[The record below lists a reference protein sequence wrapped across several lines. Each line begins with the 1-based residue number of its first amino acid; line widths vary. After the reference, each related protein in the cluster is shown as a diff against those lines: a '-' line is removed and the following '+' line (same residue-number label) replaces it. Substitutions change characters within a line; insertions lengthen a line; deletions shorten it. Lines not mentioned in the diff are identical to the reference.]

1 MRKIMK
7 TALAAVLCA
16 LSVAV
21 PAQTIYKYE
30 QRDSSMNRG
39 VTLTFFSKTLSQ
51 YIPHI
56 IRQYEHGKA
65 LHDTVWGRPAIQ
77 PPFMMLTDWEDDG
90 NGGAAPLPSNVI
102 SIGMAPVNMSYY
114 ISPTTERYAH
124 LFKHEYT
131 HTVMTDRPNARDA
144 WWRSLFGTKVVA
156 QTRYPLTSVWSYLTV
171 PRWYAPRWYHEG
183 IACCMETWLGGGVG
197 RALGGYD
204 EMYFRNLVAERCS
217 LSTVVGLESE
227 GSTKDFQLGTNAYLY
242 GTRFVNYLAMRYGYE
257 RVIRFYNRTPGSK
270 AFFAAQFRE
279 VFGKRLTDVWDEW
292 QAYEHEHQ
300 MQNLAA
306 VNAFPVTPL
315 RRLTAVPYGSASP
328 LVVDAGRMKG
338 YTAVNYPGDFAHLE
352 EIDLRS
358 GSRRRLAVIDG
369 PMMYQ
374 TAYVAFDRRRRRLF
388 WTDRNNGIRG
398 IRWMTL
404 SQDRHR
410 SDTASDTTAAGLKV
424 TGSGHLTFQR
434 TSNIVYDN
442 ARDMLYGL
450 MSHEGVTHLV
460 RYDAALSRQDVLY
473 TFPFGVSV
481 SDLDVSHDGQML
493 AMTLVGLRGQNSLV
507 LFSVD
512 NLENADFSYHTLR
525 TLGDTNLSQFRFSHD
540 DTSLVGTSYYTGVA
554 NIWEIPVDRRAL
566 SAGTVAAQND
576 SLQDSLPASGTPPPA
591 NSDSPPANP
600 EPPMR
605 LLSNVQS
612 GLFAP
617 YLAPNDSIYAMEFTR
632 NGLLPVVFR
641 HAELHDC
648 NAVVYLG
655 QKTYDANPAVRDLAT
670 LRVRQP
676 AVSFGEVYDSIKVY
690 HPLRELRFQG
700 AYPDISGFTDADAW
714 NSVTP
719 VLACHVAFSD
729 PIGVNR
735 LNLSAGIS
743 PWSHNPWKNRF
754 HAEAEFESWGWR
766 VTAAWNPT
774 NFYDLFGPTRRSRKG
789 YTTSVGYTYSNTL
802 CAPFSWNWGV
812 TLAAYGDMDALPL
825 YQNVGVE
832 DNIHSFQ
839 TLAAN
844 IGAAKVRTSLG
855 GLVAEQGYQWNV
867 SGYTYLAKGRLYP
880 SLTATYD
887 TGVLLPVM
895 RNTSA
900 WLRLAAG
907 QAFGDSDSAFGNE
920 YFGGF
925 GNNYVDCGKIFR
937 YRDVNSMP
945 GTEIDNITAH
955 SFCKAMGEV
964 NLQPLRFRN
973 VGMLCLYPT
982 YAQMSLFATDLMAN
996 AWGEGRFNNY
1006 INVGAQLNIEV
1017 VLFNYMKTTWS
1028 VGYAQLFSQR
1038 TSGLRRSGGEFLIS
1052 LKLL

>member
-1 MRKIMK
+1 MK
-7 TALAAVLCA
+7 TALAAMLSAFSLA
-16 LSVAV
+16 L

-65 LHDTVWGRPAIQ
+65 LHDTVWGKPDIQ

-102 SIGMAPVNMSYY
+102 SVGMAPVNMSYY
-114 ISPTTERYAH
+114 ISPTTERYSH

-144 WWRSLFGTKVVA
+144 WWRRLFGTKVVA

-242 GTRFVNYLAMRYGYE
+242 GTRFVNYLTMRYGYE
-257 RVIRFYNRTPGSK
+257 PVIRFYNRTPGSK
-270 AFFAAQFRE
+270 AFFASQFRE
-279 VFGKRLTDVWDEW
+279 VFGRHLTDVWDEW

-300 MQNLAA
+300 QQNLAA
-306 VNAFPVTPL
+306 VNAYPVTPL
-315 RRLTAVPYGSASP
+315 RRLTATPYGSASP
-328 LVVDAGRMKG
+328 LVVDGMGQKG

-352 EIDLRS
+352 EIDLSS
-358 GSRRRLAVIDG
+358 GERRRLTVIDG
-369 PMMYQ
+369 PMRYQ
-374 TAYVAFDRRRRRLF
+374 TAYVALDRRRRRLF

-398 IRWMTL
+398 IRWMSL
-404 SQDRHR
+404 DPAKARH
-410 SDTASDTTAAGLKV
+410 DAAADTTAAGAKV
-424 TGSGHLTFQR
+424 TGKGHLAFQR

-442 ARDMLYGL
+442 ARDFLYGL

-493 AMTLVGLRGQNSLV
+493 SMTITGLRGQNSLI

-512 NLENADFSYHTLR
+512 NLENADFSYHTLH
-525 TLGDTNLSQFRFSHD
+525 TLSDSNLSQFRFSHD

-554 NIWEIPVDRRAL
+554 NIWEIPVDRRVF
-566 SAGTVAAQND
+566 SAGDVASQTD
-576 SLQDSLPASGTPPPA
+576 SIAAGLTAADAPQTADAAPQ
-591 NSDSPPANP
+591 
-600 EPPMR
+600 MR

-632 NGLLPVVFR
+632 NGLLPVVFS
-641 HAELHDC
+641 HAEIHDC
-648 NAVVYLG
+648 NAVEYLG
-655 QKTYDANPAVRDLAT
+655 QKAYDAAPALKGLAS
-670 LRVRQP
+670 LRVSP
-676 AVSFGEVYDSIKVY
+676 PSVSFGEVYDSIKVY

-700 AYPDISGFTDADAW
+700 AYPDISGFTDLSAW
-714 NSVTP
+714 NNVTP

-729 PIGVNR
+729 PIGINR
-735 LNLSAGIS
+735 LNLSLGIS
-743 PWSHNPWKNRF
+743 PWSHNAWKNRF
-754 HAEAEFESWGWR
+754 HAEAEFESWGWK
-766 VTAAWNPT
+766 VQAAWNPT

-789 YTTSVGYTYSNTL
+789 YTTSVGYSYSNTIR
-802 CAPFSWNWGV
+802 APYSWNWGV
-812 TLAAYGDMDALPL
+812 TVAAYGDMDALPL
-825 YQNVGVE
+825 YQNVGVA

-839 TLAAN
+839 TLSAN
-844 IGAAKVRTSLG
+844 IGAGKVRTSLG
-855 GLVAEQGYQWNV
+855 GLVAEQGYQWNI
-867 SGYTYLAKGRLYP
+867 SGYTYLAKGKFYP

-887 TGVLLPVM
+887 TGTLLPVM

-907 QAFGDSDSAFGNE
+907 QAFGDSDSSFGNE

-925 GNNYVDCGKIFR
+925 GNNYIDCGRIFR

-945 GTEIDNITAH
+945 GTEIDNISAH

-982 YAQMSLFATDLMAN
+982 YAQMSLFAADLIAN
-996 AWGEGRFNNY
+996 PWGKEQFNNY

-1028 VGYAQLFSQR
+1028 FGYAQLFSQR
-1038 TSGLRRSGGEFLIS
+1038 SSGLKRSGGEFLIS

>member
-1 MRKIMK
+1 MK
-7 TALAAVLCA
+7 TALAAMLSAFSLA
-16 LSVAV
+16 L

-65 LHDTVWGRPAIQ
+65 LHDTVWGKPDIQ

-102 SIGMAPVNMSYY
+102 SVGMAPVNMSYY
-114 ISPTTERYAH
+114 ISPTTERYSH

-144 WWRSLFGTKVVA
+144 WWRRLFGTKVVA

-242 GTRFVNYLAMRYGYE
+242 GTRFVNYLTMRYGYE
-257 RVIRFYNRTPGSK
+257 PVIRFYNRTPGSK
-270 AFFAAQFRE
+270 AFFATQFRE
-279 VFGKRLTDVWDEW
+279 VFGRHLTDVWDEW

-300 MQNLAA
+300 QQNLAA
-306 VNAFPVTPL
+306 VNAYPVTPL
-315 RRLTAVPYGSASP
+315 RRLTATPYGSASP
-328 LVVDAGRMKG
+328 LVVDGMGQKG

-352 EIDLRS
+352 EIDLSS
-358 GSRRRLAVIDG
+358 GERRRLTVIDG
-369 PMMYQ
+369 PMLYQ
-374 TAYVAFDRRRRRLF
+374 TAYVALDRRRRRLF

-398 IRWMTL
+398 IRWMSL
-404 SQDRHR
+404 DPAKARH
-410 SDTASDTTAAGLKV
+410 DAAADTTAAGAKV
-424 TGSGHLTFQR
+424 TGKGHLAFQR

-442 ARDMLYGL
+442 ARDFLYGL

-493 AMTLVGLRGQNSLV
+493 SMTITGLRGQNSLI

-512 NLENADFSYHTLR
+512 NLENADFSYHTLHM
-525 TLGDTNLSQFRFSHD
+525 LSDSNLSQFRFSHD

-554 NIWEIPVDRRAL
+554 NIWEIPVDRRVL
-566 SAGTVAAQND
+566 SAGDVASQTD
-576 SLQDSLPASGTPPPA
+576 SIAAGLTAADAPQTADA
-591 NSDSPPANP
+591 
-600 EPPMR
+600 EPQMR

-632 NGLLPVVFR
+632 NGLLPVVFS
-641 HAELHDC
+641 HAEIHDC
-648 NAVVYLG
+648 NAVEYLG
-655 QKTYDANPAVRDLAT
+655 QKAYDAAPALKGLAS
-670 LRVRQP
+670 LRVSP
-676 AVSFGEVYDSIKVY
+676 PSVSFGEVYDSIKVY

-700 AYPDISGFTDADAW
+700 AYPDISGFTDLSAW
-714 NSVTP
+714 NNVTP

-729 PIGVNR
+729 PIGINR
-735 LNLSAGIS
+735 LNLSLGIS
-743 PWSHNPWKNRF
+743 PWSHNAWKNRF
-754 HAEAEFESWGWR
+754 HAEAEFESWGWK
-766 VTAAWNPT
+766 VQAAWNPT

-789 YTTSVGYTYSNTL
+789 YTTSVGYSYSNTIR
-802 CAPFSWNWGV
+802 APYTWNWGV
-812 TLAAYGDMDALPL
+812 TVAAYGDMDALPL
-825 YQNVGVE
+825 YQNVGVA

-839 TLAAN
+839 TLSAN
-844 IGAAKVRTSLG
+844 IGAGKVRTSLG
-855 GLVAEQGYQWNV
+855 GLVAEQGYQWNI
-867 SGYTYLAKGRLYP
+867 SGYTYLAKGKFYP

-887 TGVLLPVM
+887 TGTLLPVM

-907 QAFGDSDSAFGNE
+907 QAFGDSDSSFGNE

-925 GNNYVDCGKIFR
+925 GNNYIDCGRIFR

-945 GTEIDNITAH
+945 GTEIDNISAH

-964 NLQPLRFRN
+964 NLQPVRFRN

-982 YAQMSLFATDLMAN
+982 YAQMSLFAADLIAN
-996 AWGEGRFNNY
+996 PWGKEQFNNY

-1028 VGYAQLFSQR
+1028 FGYAQLFSQR
-1038 TSGLRRSGGEFLIS
+1038 SSGLKRSGGEFLIS

>member
-1 MRKIMK
+1 MK
-7 TALAAVLCA
+7 TALAAMLSAFSLA
-16 LSVAV
+16 L

-56 IRQYEHGKA
+56 IRQYEHAKA
-65 LHDTVWGRPAIQ
+65 LHDTVWGKPDIQ

-114 ISPTTERYAH
+114 ISPTTERYSH

-144 WWRSLFGTKVVA
+144 WWRRLFGTKVVA
-156 QTRYPLTSVWSYLTV
+156 QMRYPLTSVWSYLTV

-242 GTRFVNYLAMRYGYE
+242 GTRFVNYLTMRYGYE
-257 RVIRFYNRTPGSK
+257 PVIRFYNRTPGSK
-270 AFFAAQFRE
+270 AFFASQFRE
-279 VFGKRLTDVWDEW
+279 VFGRHLTDVWDEW

-300 MQNLAA
+300 QQNLAA
-306 VNAFPVTPL
+306 VNAYPVTPL
-315 RRLTAVPYGSASP
+315 RRLTATPYGSASP
-328 LVVDAGRMKG
+328 LVVDGMGQKG

-352 EIDLRS
+352 EIDLSS
-358 GSRRRLAVIDG
+358 GERRRLTVIDG
-369 PMMYQ
+369 PMLYQ
-374 TAYVAFDRRRRRLF
+374 TAYVALDRRRRRLF

-398 IRWMTL
+398 IRWMSL
-404 SQDRHR
+404 DPAKARH
-410 SDTASDTTAAGLKV
+410 DAAADTTAAGVKV
-424 TGSGHLTFQR
+424 TGKGHLAFQR

-442 ARDMLYGL
+442 ARDFLYGL

-493 AMTLVGLRGQNSLV
+493 SMTITGLRGQNSLI

-512 NLENADFSYHTLR
+512 NLENADFSYHTLH
-525 TLGDTNLSQFRFSHD
+525 TLSDSNLSQFRFSHD

-554 NIWEIPVDRRAL
+554 NIWEIPVDRRVL
-566 SAGTVAAQND
+566 SAGDVASQTD
-576 SLQDSLPASGTPPPA
+576 SITAGLTAADAPQTADTAPQ
-591 NSDSPPANP
+591 
-600 EPPMR
+600 MR

-641 HAELHDC
+641 HSEIHDC
-648 NAVVYLG
+648 NAVEYLG
-655 QKTYDANPAVRDLAT
+655 QKAYDAAPALKGLAS
-670 LRVRQP
+670 LRVSP
-676 AVSFGEVYDSIKVY
+676 PSVSFGEVYDSIKVY

-700 AYPDISGFTDADAW
+700 AYPDISGFTDLSAW
-714 NSVTP
+714 NNVTP

-729 PIGVNR
+729 PIGINR
-735 LNLSAGIS
+735 LNLSLGIS
-743 PWSHNPWKNRF
+743 PWSHNAWKNRF
-754 HAEAEFESWGWR
+754 HAEAEFESWGWK
-766 VTAAWNPT
+766 VQAAWNPT

-789 YTTSVGYTYSNTL
+789 YTTSVGYSYSNTIR
-802 CAPFSWNWGV
+802 APYTWNWGV
-812 TLAAYGDMDALPL
+812 TVAAYGDMDALPL
-825 YQNVGVE
+825 YQNVGVA

-839 TLAAN
+839 TLSAN
-844 IGAAKVRTSLG
+844 IGAGKVRTSLG
-855 GLVAEQGYQWNV
+855 GLVAEQGYQWNI
-867 SGYTYLAKGRLYP
+867 SGYTYLAKGKFYP

-887 TGVLLPVM
+887 TGTLLPVM

-907 QAFGDSDSAFGNE
+907 QAFGDSDSSFGNE

-925 GNNYVDCGKIFR
+925 GNNYIDCGRIFR

-945 GTEIDNITAH
+945 GTEIDNISAH

-964 NLQPLRFRN
+964 NLQPVRFRN

-982 YAQMSLFATDLMAN
+982 YAQMSLFAADLIAN
-996 AWGEGRFNNY
+996 PWGKEQFNNY

-1028 VGYAQLFSQR
+1028 FGYAQLFSQR
-1038 TSGLRRSGGEFLIS
+1038 SSGLKRSGGEFLIS

>member
-1 MRKIMK
+1 MK
-7 TALAAVLCA
+7 TALAAMLSAFSLA
-16 LSVAV
+16 L

-65 LHDTVWGRPAIQ
+65 LHDTVWGKPDIQ

-102 SIGMAPVNMSYY
+102 SVGMAPVNMSYY
-114 ISPTTERYAH
+114 ISPTTERYSH

-144 WWRSLFGTKVVA
+144 WWRRLFGTKVVA

-242 GTRFVNYLAMRYGYE
+242 GTRFVNYLTMRYGYE
-257 RVIRFYNRTPGSK
+257 PVIRFYNRTPGSK
-270 AFFAAQFRE
+270 AFFASQFRE
-279 VFGKRLTDVWDEW
+279 VFGRHLTDVWDEW

-300 MQNLAA
+300 QQNLAA
-306 VNAFPVTPL
+306 VNAYPVTPL
-315 RRLTAVPYGSASP
+315 RRLTATPYGSASP
-328 LVVDAGRMKG
+328 LVVDGMGQKG

-352 EIDLRS
+352 EIDLSS
-358 GSRRRLAVIDG
+358 GERRRLTVIDG
-369 PMMYQ
+369 PMLYQ
-374 TAYVAFDRRRRRLF
+374 TAYVALDRRRRRLF

-398 IRWMTL
+398 IRWMSL
-404 SQDRHR
+404 DPAKARH
-410 SDTASDTTAAGLKV
+410 DAAADTTAAGAKV
-424 TGSGHLTFQR
+424 TGKGHLAFQR

-442 ARDMLYGL
+442 ARDFLYGL

-493 AMTLVGLRGQNSLV
+493 SMTITGLRGQNSLI

-512 NLENADFSYHTLR
+512 NLENADFSYHTLH
-525 TLGDTNLSQFRFSHD
+525 TLSDSNLSQFRFSHD

-554 NIWEIPVDRRAL
+554 NIWEIPVDRRVF
-566 SAGTVAAQND
+566 SAGDVASQTD
-576 SLQDSLPASGTPPPA
+576 SIAAGLTAADAPQTADAAPQ
-591 NSDSPPANP
+591 
-600 EPPMR
+600 MR

-632 NGLLPVVFR
+632 NGLLPVVFS
-641 HAELHDC
+641 HSEIHDC
-648 NAVVYLG
+648 NAVEYLG
-655 QKTYDANPAVRDLAT
+655 QKAYDAAPALKGLAS
-670 LRVRQP
+670 LRVSP
-676 AVSFGEVYDSIKVY
+676 PSVSFGEVYDSIKVY

-700 AYPDISGFTDADAW
+700 AYPDISGFTDLSAW
-714 NSVTP
+714 NNVTP

-729 PIGVNR
+729 PIGINR
-735 LNLSAGIS
+735 LNLSLGIS
-743 PWSHNPWKNRF
+743 PWSHNAWKNRF
-754 HAEAEFESWGWR
+754 HAEAEFESWGWK
-766 VTAAWNPT
+766 VQAAWNPT

-789 YTTSVGYTYSNTL
+789 YTTSVGYSYSNTIR
-802 CAPFSWNWGV
+802 APYTWNWGV
-812 TLAAYGDMDALPL
+812 TVAAYGDMDALPL
-825 YQNVGVE
+825 YQNVGVA

-839 TLAAN
+839 TLSAN
-844 IGAAKVRTSLG
+844 IGAGKVRTSLG
-855 GLVAEQGYQWNV
+855 GLVAEQGYQWNI
-867 SGYTYLAKGRLYP
+867 SGYTYLAKGKFYP

-887 TGVLLPVM
+887 TGTLLPVM

-907 QAFGDSDSAFGNE
+907 QAFGDSDSSFGNE

-925 GNNYVDCGKIFR
+925 GNNYIDCGRIFR

-945 GTEIDNITAH
+945 GTEIDNISAH

-964 NLQPLRFRN
+964 NLQPVRFRN

-982 YAQMSLFATDLMAN
+982 YAQMSLFAADLIAN
-996 AWGEGRFNNY
+996 PWGKEQFNNY

-1028 VGYAQLFSQR
+1028 FGYAQLFSQR
-1038 TSGLRRSGGEFLIS
+1038 SSGLKRSGGEFLIS

>member
-1 MRKIMK
+1 MK
-7 TALAAVLCA
+7 TALAAMLSAFSLA
-16 LSVAV
+16 L

-65 LHDTVWGRPAIQ
+65 LHDTVWGKPDIQ

-102 SIGMAPVNMSYY
+102 SVGMAPVNMSYY
-114 ISPTTERYAH
+114 VSPTTERYSH

-144 WWRSLFGTKVVA
+144 WWRRLFGTKVVA

-242 GTRFVNYLAMRYGYE
+242 GTRFVNYLTMRYGYE
-257 RVIRFYNRTPGSK
+257 PVIRFYNRTPGSK
-270 AFFAAQFRE
+270 AFFASQFRE
-279 VFGKRLTDVWDEW
+279 VFGRHLTDVWDEW

-300 MQNLAA
+300 QQNLAA
-306 VNAFPVTPL
+306 VNAYPVTPL
-315 RRLTAVPYGSASP
+315 RRLTATPYGSASP
-328 LVVDAGRMKG
+328 LVVDGMGQKG

-352 EIDLRS
+352 EIDLSS
-358 GSRRRLAVIDG
+358 GERRRLTVIDG
-369 PMMYQ
+369 PMLYQ
-374 TAYVAFDRRRRRLF
+374 TAYVALDRRRRRLF

-398 IRWMTL
+398 IRWMSL
-404 SQDRHR
+404 DPAKARH
-410 SDTASDTTAAGLKV
+410 DAAADTTAAGAKV
-424 TGSGHLTFQR
+424 TGKGHLAFQR

-442 ARDMLYGL
+442 ARDFLYGL

-493 AMTLVGLRGQNSLV
+493 SMTITRLRGQNSLI

-512 NLENADFSYHTLR
+512 NLENADFSYHTLH
-525 TLGDTNLSQFRFSHD
+525 TLSDSNLSQFRFSHD

-554 NIWEIPVDRRAL
+554 NIWEIPVDRRVF
-566 SAGTVAAQND
+566 SAGDVASQTD
-576 SLQDSLPASGTPPPA
+576 SIAAGLTAADAPQTADAAPQ
-591 NSDSPPANP
+591 
-600 EPPMR
+600 MR

-632 NGLLPVVFR
+632 NGLLPVVFS
-641 HAELHDC
+641 HSEIHDC
-648 NAVVYLG
+648 NAVEYLG
-655 QKTYDANPAVRDLAT
+655 QKAYAAAPALKGLAS
-670 LRVRQP
+670 LRVSP
-676 AVSFGEVYDSIKVY
+676 PSVSFGEVYDSIKVY

-700 AYPDISGFTDADAW
+700 AYPDISGFTDLSAW
-714 NSVTP
+714 NNVTP

-729 PIGVNR
+729 PIGINR
-735 LNLSAGIS
+735 LNLSLGIS
-743 PWSHNPWKNRF
+743 PWSHNAWKNRF
-754 HAEAEFESWGWR
+754 HAEAEFESWGWK
-766 VTAAWNPT
+766 VQAAWNPT

-789 YTTSVGYTYSNTL
+789 YTTSVGYSYSNTIR
-802 CAPFSWNWGV
+802 APYTWNWGV
-812 TLAAYGDMDALPL
+812 TVAAYGDMDALPL
-825 YQNVGVE
+825 YQNVGVA

-839 TLAAN
+839 TLSAN
-844 IGAAKVRTSLG
+844 IGAGKVRTSLG
-855 GLVAEQGYQWNV
+855 GLVAEQGYQWNI
-867 SGYTYLAKGRLYP
+867 SGYTYLAKGKFYP

-887 TGVLLPVM
+887 TGTLLPVM

-907 QAFGDSDSAFGNE
+907 QAFGDSDSSFGNE

-925 GNNYVDCGKIFR
+925 GNNYIDCGRIFR

-945 GTEIDNITAH
+945 GTEIDNISAH

-964 NLQPLRFRN
+964 NLQPVRFRN

-982 YAQMSLFATDLMAN
+982 YAQMSLFAADLIAN
-996 AWGEGRFNNY
+996 PWGKEQFNNY

-1028 VGYAQLFSQR
+1028 FGYAQLFSQR
-1038 TSGLRRSGGEFLIS
+1038 SSGLKRSGGEFLIS